1 MIEIMKD
8 TVGMRFFHIK
18 PRVIG
23 CRTVIFGIPIQTGKR
38 MRTTGMVVNNI
49 KKNSHTRFVAFIDK
63 SLIHMIGTVSLVQ
76 SKIETRIVSPAVI
89 AIELLHRHQL
99 NSIET

>member
-1 MIEIMKD
+1 MLEWDILNYLK
-8 TVGMRFFHIK
+8 K
-18 PRVIG
+18 W
-23 CRTVIFGIPIQTGKR
+23 RTNLRAT
-38 MRTTGMVVNNI
+38 
-49 KKNSHTRFVAFIDK
+49 HTRFVAFIDK

-99 NSIET
+99 NGIET